1 LGGGGEGGGGGGG
14 VGGEFDFTLNL
25 CGKKNPRERFLERE
39 RTLQKDSTFD
49 NKELVAYGKISRL
62 DNKISIISW

>member
-1 LGGGGEGGGGGGG
+1 VE
-14 VGGEFDFTLNL
+14 
-25 CGKKNPRERFLERE
+25 KKNPRERFLERE

-49 NKELVAYGKISRL
+49 NKELVAYGKISRF